1 MMGGRVVVVN
11 GYKLVREAL
20 VERGG
25 DYVDRPTIP
34 LFEDIIGNNGNV
46 LACLKNIPEL
56 HL

>member
-1 MMGGRVVVVN
+1 MGGRVVVVN